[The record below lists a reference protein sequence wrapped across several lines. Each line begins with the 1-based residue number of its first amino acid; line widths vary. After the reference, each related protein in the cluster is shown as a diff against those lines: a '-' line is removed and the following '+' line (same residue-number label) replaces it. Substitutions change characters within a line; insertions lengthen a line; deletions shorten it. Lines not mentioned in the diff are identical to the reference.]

1 MKFSK
6 PYRPHVIKILL
17 ENYPSS
23 LSMESVNE
31 QLVRLLNT
39 SNTKNLSFWQRLVQ
53 DDELCTFPSTE
64 HIGLNVESLDSRQI
78 DELKIIINRKLEQRN
93 TNNIDDKIDSS
104 QDTKPIT
111 QFQMQQI
118 SILSGIPKEKIEKL
132 NWNYLTAYDILGR
145 LWKAE
150 GDKKITLIQNIEKQI
165 EDKEI
170 HMVFPA
176 PTKAINLRT
185 HEQLLSFIQNQM
197 KMEAGHNYQPVFLK
211 TILANRGDASRSKIA
226 QALQDANPQEDRKF
240 DISMIADVLAN
251 RGAISADVSRQNFHV
266 YIPYNIIR
274 FMDLIKECDKKIAEA
289 NEIRQK
295 LYGNL
300 QDKSLESPETNQ
312 SKQIGY
318 FIALGPW
325 SNWEHTI
332 KHPPF
337 RWGVKDSTPSNVAV
351 YDMLEV
357 GDVVFY
363 YATTDPT
370 TPFSQR
376 GLFGIGKVTRKYIE
390 NNEKYWPDEIVENRV
405 IYRHRFEINTIKIVK
420 NNNELLPWFDGL
432 PFTKG
437 LNHVVDTKSL
447 SRLTEEA
454 KKRWSLDLQNL
465 DEYEQKEEYKII
477 NDEINDEKEIKEN
490 LSLKDEHLQILTKE
504 ELEEGYKK
512 ISEELLIPK
521 EKIFEIVI
529 ALASGRHVLLAGP
542 IGTGKTEL
550 ARKIPEIFWEK
561 YGGYFSEDHTATADW
576 NTQDVIGGIFP
587 KMNQNGEPIYEIQN
601 GCVVETV
608 QKNWSKGINGGSRSM
623 VEIPEKGQMFRGAW
637 LIIDE
642 FNRADIDKAFGQLFT
657 ALRTRTLKIPT
668 DVEGKSYKTLK
679 IPEDYRI
686 IGTLNTADK
695 HYLFKLSDALKSRFA
710 YIEIDIPKKEQSE
723 QEIYYAMKNALLDL
737 QVNNFENL
745 IILDEQNKK
754 INKERSDSDFYNRVF
769 QAYQFLD
776 SVRIFK
782 KLGTAILKLVYQNL
796 LVGTKMTGNSKI
808 ALDIALTS
816 TLIPQLENL
825 PQASIG
831 CIHAL
836 YSNSIS
842 KYFKDTYK
850 NPNRQS
856 YVDAFARILDYLE
869 IPNSE
874 FIKQFEN
881 GNLNAGDDRVW
892 NSLQTAY
899 DNKKKEFELELNQL
913 KQSMED
919 LIQTMVI

>member
-1 MKFSK
+1 MKFSV

-23 LSMESVNE
+23 LSIESVNE
-31 QLVRLLNT
+31 QLMRLLNT
-39 SNTKNLSFWQRLVQ
+39 SNTKNLDFWQRLVQ

-145 LWKAE
+145 LWKAV
-150 GDKKITLIQNIEKQI
+150 GDKKITLIQNIE
-165 EDKEI
+165 
-170 HMVFPA
+170 
-176 PTKAINLRT
+176 N
-185 HEQLLSFIQNQM
+185 
-197 KMEAGHNYQPVFLK
+197 
-211 TILANRGDASRSKIA
+211 
-226 QALQDANPQEDRKF
+226 
-240 DISMIADVLAN
+240 
-251 RGAISADVSRQNFHV
+251 
-266 YIPYNIIR
+266 
-274 FMDLIKECDKKIAEA
+274 
-289 NEIRQK
+289 
-295 LYGNL
+295 
-300 QDKSLESPETNQ
+300 
-312 SKQIGY
+312 
-318 FIALGPW
+318 
-325 SNWEHTI
+325 
-332 KHPPF
+332 
-337 RWGVKDSTPSNVAV
+337 
-351 YDMLEV
+351 
-357 GDVVFY
+357 
-363 YATTDPT
+363 
-370 TPFSQR
+370 
-376 GLFGIGKVTRKYIE
+376 
-390 NNEKYWPDEIVENRV
+390 
-405 IYRHRFEINTIKIVK
+405 
-420 NNNELLPWFDGL
+420 
-432 PFTKG
+432 
-437 LNHVVDTKSL
+437 
-447 SRLTEEA
+447 
-454 KKRWSLDLQNL
+454 
-465 DEYEQKEEYKII
+465 
-477 NDEINDEKEIKEN
+477 EINDEKEIKEN